1 MLGGGFMGRVHSRAA
16 RSAGAVLD
24 SVASSRPER
33 SAQAAAELG
42 FENSTASD
50 ALLGRTLDAIHICT
64 PNDVHAAQSL
74 QALDAGSNIIC
85 EKPLATDSTAA
96 RAVLARADEAGLLG
110 TVPFVYRYHPMV
122 REARARFREGQAGTL
137 LTVDAGYLQDWLLGS
152 GDENWRVDSE
162 RGGPSRAFADVGSH
176 LVDLIEFIV
185 DDRISSLV
193 ATTRTVHPRRGGTV
207 VTTEDTV
214 AVTVEFSG
222 GAIGSLL
229 VSQLAPGRKN
239 GLTVEIAGTEA
250 SMRFEQERPEQLWF
264 GKRADSRLLVRDP
277 DSLSA
282 DAAPVHGPG
291 RPSAGIPGRVQW
303 LCRRLLCLLRW
314 RATGGAADSARRGA
328 SRARDGGRAAVGT
341 RTFLGRCRVAGRLGT
356 ATSRTMSARPPEP

>member
-42 FENSTASD
+42 FETSASASELLERSFD
-50 ALLGRTLDAIHICT
+50 AVHICT

-85 EKPLATDSTAA
+85 EKPLATDSTDA

-110 TVPFVYRYHPMV
+110 TVPFVYRFHPMV
-122 REARARFREGQAGTL
+122 REARARFAEGQAGTL
-137 LTVDAGYLQDWLLGS
+137 LTVDARYLQDWLLAS
-152 GDENWRVDSE
+152 GDENWRVESE
-162 RGGPSRAFADVGSH
+162 RGGPSRAFADIGSH

-193 ATTRTVHPRRGGTV
+193 ATTRTVHPRRGGTA

-214 AVTVEFSG
+214 AVTVEFAS

-239 GLTVEIAGTEA
+239 GLTVEIAGTKA

-264 GKRADSRLLVRDP
+264 GQRADSRLLVRDP

-282 DAAPVHGPG
+282 DAARLCMVP
-291 RPSAGIPGRVQW
+291 AGHPQGYQDAFNAFV
-303 LCRRLLCLLRW
+303 
-314 RATGGAADSARRGA
+314 ADSYAYFAGERPEGLPTL
-328 SRARDGGRAAVGT
+328 RDGVRAVLVTEAVL
-341 RTFLGRCRVAGRLGT
+341 RSVRERAWVDVESLGGLGVPASRVAG
-356 ATSRTMSARPPEP
+356 ARPS

>member
-1 MLGGGFMGRVHSRAA
+1 MVNVAHAVSRAPRIGLLGGGFMGRVHSRAA

-24 SVASSRPER
+24 SVAASSPSR
-33 SAQAAAELG
+33 SAEVAAELRFDRSAPG
-42 FENSTASD
+42 AELFERA
-50 ALLGRTLDAIHICT
+50 LDAIHICT
-64 PNDVHAAQSL
+64 PNDVHASQSL

-162 RGGPSRAFADVGSH
+162 RGGPSRAFADIGSH

-185 DDRISSLV
+185 DDRISFLV
-193 ATTRTVHPRRGGTV
+193 ATTRTVHPRRGGTA

-264 GKRADSRLLVRDP
+264 GQRADSRLLVRDP
-277 DSLSA
+277 DSLFA
-282 DAAPVHGPG
+282 DAARLCMVP
-291 RPSAGIPGRVQW
+291 AGHPQGYQDAFNAFV
-303 LCRRLLCLLRW
+303 
-314 RATGGAADSARRGA
+314 ADSYALFAGEHREGVPML
-328 SRARDGGRAAVGT
+328 SDGLRALLITEAV
-341 RTFLGRCRVAGRLGT
+341 LK
-356 ATSRTMSARPPEP
+356 SAEQRSWVEIESP

>member
-1 MLGGGFMGRVHSRAA
+1 MVNVAQAVPQVPRIGLLGGGFMGRVHSRAA

-24 SVASSRPER
+24 SVSASSPTR
-33 SAQAAAELG
+33 SEEVVAELG
-42 FENSTASD
+42 F
-50 ALLGRTLDAIHICT
+50 GRPSSGTELFERSLDVIHICT

-74 QALDAGSNIIC
+74 QALDAGANIIC
-85 EKPLATDSTAA
+85 EKPLATNSSDA
-96 RAVLARADEAGLLG
+96 RAVLARAEEAGLLG

-122 REARARFREGQAGTL
+122 REARARFREGRAGTL

-162 RGGPSRAFADVGSH
+162 RGGPSRAFADIGSH

-185 DDRISSLV
+185 GDRISSLV
-193 ATTRTVHPRRGGTV
+193 ATTRTVHPRRGGSA

-264 GKRADSRLLVRDP
+264 GQRADSRLLVRDP

-282 DAAPVHGPG
+282 DAARLCKVP
-291 RPSAGIPGRVQW
+291 AGHPQGYQDAFNAFV
-303 LCRRLLCLLRW
+303 
-314 RATGGAADSARRGA
+314 ADSYALFAGEQREGVPVLA
-328 SRARDGGRAAVGT
+328 DGLRALLITEAV
-341 RTFLGRCRVAGRLGT
+341 LK
-356 ATSRTMSARPPEP
+356 SAEHRSWVEVESL

>member
-1 MLGGGFMGRVHSRAA
+1 MPSDDNARGRGLRIGMLGGGFMGRVHSRAA

-64 PNDVHAAQSL
+64 PNEVHAAQSL

-162 RGGPSRAFADVGSH
+162 RGGPSRAFADIGSH
-176 LVDLIEFIV
+176 LVDLIE
-185 DDRISSLV
+185 
-193 ATTRTVHPRRGGTV
+193 
-207 VTTEDTV
+207 
-214 AVTVEFSG
+214 
-222 GAIGSLL
+222 
-229 VSQLAPGRKN
+229 
-239 GLTVEIAGTEA
+239 
-250 SMRFEQERPEQLWF
+250 
-264 GKRADSRLLVRDP
+264 
-277 DSLSA
+277 
-282 DAAPVHGPG
+282 
-291 RPSAGIPGRVQW
+291 
-303 LCRRLLCLLRW
+303 
-314 RATGGAADSARRGA
+314 
-328 SRARDGGRAAVGT
+328 
-341 RTFLGRCRVAGRLGT
+341 
-356 ATSRTMSARPPEP
+356 

>member
-1 MLGGGFMGRVHSRAA
+1 MVNVAHAVPQVPRIGLLGGGFMGRVHSRAA

-24 SVASSRPER
+24 SVSASSPTR
-33 SAQAAAELG
+33 SEEVAAELG
-42 FENSTASD
+42 F
-50 ALLGRTLDAIHICT
+50 GRPSSGTELFERSLDVIHICT

-74 QALDAGSNIIC
+74 QALDAGANIIC
-85 EKPLATDSTAA
+85 EKPLATNSSDA
-96 RAVLARADEAGLLG
+96 RAVLARAEEAGLLG

-122 REARARFREGQAGTL
+122 REARARFREGRAGTL

-152 GDENWRVDSE
+152 GDENWRVDFE
-162 RGGPSRAFADVGSH
+162 RGGPSRAFADIGSH

-185 DDRISSLV
+185 GDRISSLV
-193 ATTRTVHPRRGGTV
+193 ATRRTVHPRRGGSA

-277 DSLSA
+277 DSLSG
-282 DAAPVHGPG
+282 DAARLCMVP
-291 RPSAGIPGRVQW
+291 AGHPQGYQDAFNAFV
-303 LCRRLLCLLRW
+303 
-314 RATGGAADSARRGA
+314 ADSYALFAGERPEGLPTLQDGV
-328 SRARDGGRAAVGT
+328 RAVLVTEAVLKSAEQRAWVE
-341 RTFLGRCRVAGRLGT
+341 VE
-356 ATSRTMSARPPEP
+356 SS